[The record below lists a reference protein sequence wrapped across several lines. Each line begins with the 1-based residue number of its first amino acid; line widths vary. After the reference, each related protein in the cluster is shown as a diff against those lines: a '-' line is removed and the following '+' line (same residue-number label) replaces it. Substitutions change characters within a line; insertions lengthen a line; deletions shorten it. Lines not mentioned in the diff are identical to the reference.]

1 MHAPNPEIT
10 IAGRKIGLNH
20 PTYFIADIAANH
32 DGDLSRAKDLIHLA
46 AEAGADVAKFQ
57 HFQAKSI
64 VSDVGFKAMDKAKM
78 SHQSAWKK
86 SVFEVYSDASV
97 SSGWTEELKQ
107 TCDKAGITFF
117 TTPYAF
123 DIVEEVDRYVPAYK
137 IGSGDVT
144 WPQYIQYVAKK
155 NKPMIL
161 ACGAATMDDTHRAV
175 MASLA
180 VNPNTALLQCNTNY
194 TGDITNFKYV
204 QLNVLRSF
212 QSMYPGMILGL
223 SDHTPGHAAVLGA
236 VALGGR
242 IIEKHFTDD
251 VTRTGPDH
259 KFSLSP
265 KVWRE
270 MVDRTRELEYALG
283 DGVKKIEDNE
293 QDTIVVQRRGL
304 RAAADLAA
312 GAVLKESDM
321 VALRPCPLDGFPPY
335 MADRLI
341 GKKLR
346 GAHKAGDH
354 FRWTDFE

>member
-1 MHAPNPEIT
+1 
-10 IAGRKIGLNH
+10 
-20 PTYFIADIAANH
+20 
-32 DGDLSRAKDLIHLA
+32 S
-46 AEAGADVAKFQ
+46 
-57 HFQAKSI
+57 S
-64 VSDVGFKAMDKAKM
+64 
-78 SHQSAWKK
+78 WKK

-97 SSGWTEELKQ
+97 SSSWTEELKQ

-155 NKPMIL
+155 SKPMIL

-223 SDHTPGHAAVLGA
+223 SDHTPGHAAVL
-236 VALGGR
+236 
-242 IIEKHFTDD
+242 
-251 VTRTGPDH
+251 
-259 KFSLSP
+259 
-265 KVWRE
+265 
-270 MVDRTRELEYALG
+270 
-283 DGVKKIEDNE
+283 
-293 QDTIVVQRRGL
+293 
-304 RAAADLAA
+304 
-312 GAVLKESDM
+312 
-321 VALRPCPLDGFPPY
+321 
-335 MADRLI
+335 
-341 GKKLR
+341 
-346 GAHKAGDH
+346 
-354 FRWTDFE
+354 